1 MVTAFAQVPELAALP
16 KPVHRIFMIVVI
28 GLRNEMGQV
37 TLALSKLNKNVQGMM
52 TVGDFLDQEL
62 RVKEKEKMLKQAV

>member
-1 MVTAFAQVPELAALP
+1 
-16 KPVHRIFMIVVI
+16 
-28 GLRNEMGQV
+28 MGQV